1 MTERGARVYW
11 YSYTLTISYLFFYFF
26 IYLFQFSCLPMHL
39 SCVCVYGLKEWEI
52 REKLSERERNV
63 SDWTTRFF
71 NGEWLMNTNGIFM
84 VICNR
89 LKACCTIENYACTIS
104 SSVNYQ
110 VIFEGDTDTSSHTW
124 NQFLFCFFLLI
135 WFNSILSVIVI
146 SPHLTAHDI
155 LLWTPK
161 CASSIVNG
169 WNLRYLY
176 TQITFWI
183 SNWWTITIF
192 YKFKLIIRYLINKH
206 TTDFVNSIIFFAISD
221 EYFVATIPDDRASD
235 VEFE

>member
-63 SDWTTRFF
+63 SVWTTRFF

-183 SNWWTITIF
+183 SNWWTITIL

-221 EYFVATIPDDRASD
+221 EYFVATIPDDRAGD
-235 VEFE
+235 VELE